1 MRTEGASSSFS
12 CPVQTQ
18 CEFQLLAIASAI
30 EQTQQPIAG
39 KVPAGQKFL
48 SSRLNIDRQGQS
60 LVVRAAATT
69 RQQDTRSLILT
80 PLFSGSY
87 TQPEVAVQTVDC
99 ASDASGCPSPI
110 LHTNP
115 SLCLCP
121 PVPVFHF
128 AQFSRLPASLRIGS
142 KAGGKRIALL
152 ATDILNS
159 ASSESQSLTNIHP
172 ITEII
177 NQQSDC
183 SIIVIDL
190 QDFLQTG
197 ASSSVWQQRRHRA
210 QLRQILRC
218 LPGDVDVIRL
228 SSDEVSALATVLR
241 QADIVYAHSA
251 GLTIDALN
259 SGCKVIMGNHPFVIQ
274 GPSVEHLHTARQA
287 LAAEQMKYLQAHR

>member
-1 MRTEGASSSFS
+1 MR
-12 CPVQTQ
+12 
-18 CEFQLLAIASAI
+18 I
-30 EQTQQPIAG
+30 
-39 KVPAGQKFL
+39 
-48 SSRLNIDRQGQS
+48 R
-60 LVVRAAATT
+60 
-69 RQQDTRSLILT
+69 
-80 PLFSGSY
+80 
-87 TQPEVAVQTVDC
+87 
-99 ASDASGCPSPI
+99 
-110 LHTNP
+110 
-115 SLCLCP
+115 
-121 PVPVFHF
+121 
-128 AQFSRLPASLRIGS
+128 S

-228 SSDEVSALATVLR
+228 SNDEVSALATVLR

-274 GPSVEHLHTARQA
+274 GPGVEHLHTARQA
-287 LAAEQMKYLQAHR
+287 LAAEQMKHLQAHQMIHGVNELYSLVHKWLEPVGWQTGNEHALMRPIISLNVHQTHGRPSSLAVGKAKLRKLHRSPRQFLQDSRYSVLRKLGAQ